1 MQSILIIDDEVKLRE
16 LLARILK
23 LEGYRILE
31 ADSLKTAEN
40 VLKKEEVQIVLSD
53 VRLPD
58 GNGVDFCKQ
67 IKEKY
72 PFTEVIMLTAFGAI
86 SDGVKAIQYG
96 AFDYLVKGDDNE
108 RIIPLISKAFE
119 KIKLKARIQELEG
132 KVYKKY
138 SFDKIIG
145 VSVPIKQ
152 VIALAQKVAQT
163 DATVLL
169 NGETGTGKEVFA
181 QSIHHASKRTNKPF
195 VAINCSAFSR
205 EILESELFGHAAG
218 AFTGALKNKK
228 GLLEEADGGTLF
240 LDEIGEM
247 SPDLQAKLL
256 RVLESGEYIRVGE
269 TKVSNVDLR
278 LIAATHRDLQEEIK
292 SGNFREDL
300 FYRISVFKIV
310 LPALRERSDDIP
322 LIAQTYLE
330 EFNLKSNPKV
340 KEMSS
345 ALIAKLQA
353 LPWKGN
359 VRELKNVMERM
370 VILAEDECLSE
381 SDLPFEYQ
389 LDTSSS
395 STTVL
400 SLDGIEKLH
409 IQKVLHLCKGNKAE
423 AAKILNIGLTTL
435 YRKIE
440 EYQIA

>member
-1 MQSILIIDDEVKLRE
+1 MQSILIIDDEQKLRE

-31 ADSLKTAEN
+31 ADSIKAADM
-40 VLKKEEVQIVLSD
+40 VLQREEVQIVLSD

-58 GNGVDFCKQ
+58 GNGVDFSRVV
-67 IKEKY
+67 KEKY
-72 PFTEVIMLTAFGAI
+72 PMTEIIVLTAFGTI
-86 SDGVKAIQYG
+86 SDGVKAIQNG
-96 AFDYLVKGDDNE
+96 AFDYIVKGDDNE

-119 KIKLKARIQELEG
+119 KIKLQERIKELEN
-132 KVYKKY
+132 KVSRKY
-138 SFDKIIG
+138 SFDKITG
-145 VSVPIKQ
+145 QSAVIKQ
-152 VIALAQKVAQT
+152 AIALAQRVAQT

-181 QSIHHASKRTNKPF
+181 QSIHQASKRSNKSF

-205 EILESELFGHAAG
+205 EILESELFGHTAG
-218 AFTGALKNKK
+218 AFTGAVKNKK

-269 TKVSNVDLR
+269 TKVSKVNLR
-278 LIAATHRDLQEEIK
+278 LIAATNRDLQEEIK

-300 FYRISVFKIV
+300 YYRISVFRIL
-310 LPALRERSDDIP
+310 LPALRERSEDIP
-322 LIAQTYLE
+322 LIAEYYLE
-330 EFNLKSNPKV
+330 EFNIKSNQKV
-340 KEMSS
+340 KSLTEG
-345 ALIAKLQA
+345 LKGKLKQ

-370 VILAEDECLSE
+370 IILAEGETLTE
-381 SDLPFEYQ
+381 ADLPFEYHMDSGNS
-389 LDTSSS
+389 LTS
-395 STTVL
+395 L
-400 SLDGIEKLH
+400 SLDGIEKAH
-409 IQKVLHLCKGNKAE
+409 IQKVLQLVKGNKAE

-440 EYQIA
+440 EYQLA